1 MNALTKD
8 FTDAVETQFSKL
20 SADVQDAL
28 KKADT
33 TEGILFTLEQKMARG
48 GGFGGGTME
57 TKSWGEQFIESD
69 GLQAFAENHSS
80 PARFR
85 LDVKANVTS
94 GATSGGPMGS
104 PAYRDGPNNLPQR
117 VMRVRD
123 LLPVVGIS
131 TGAVEY
137 PKQTTRTN
145 AADVVAEGAAKPESA
160 YGWTMETVT
169 PKVIAHWVPASRQIL
184 DDAPQLR
191 DTINTELLY
200 GLMLKEEEQLLT
212 GSGTGENLDGLI
224 TNSTGYSAPIDPAG
238 TETMLDTL
246 ALAILQNA
254 IAEEPADGIIVHPS
268 DWMRMRLLK
277 DADGKYILGDPA
289 TAVSPVLF
297 GLPVVATQAMEI
309 DKFLVGN
316 FRRAATLYDRWTPR
330 VEIST
335 EHADFFTRNLVAILA
350 EERLALA
357 VKNAAALTYGDFGN
371 IT

>member
-8 FTDAVETQFSKL
+8 FTEAVETQFSKL
-20 SADVQDAL
+20 TKDVQDAL
-28 KKADT
+28 EKARVA
-33 TEGILFTLEQKMARG
+33 ECIGQELEQKLARANWG
-48 GGFGGGTME
+48 GGAPE
-57 TKSWGEQFIESD
+57 AKSWGEQFVDSD
-69 GLQAFAENHSS
+69 GIKAFADEHSR

-85 LDVKANVTS
+85 MEVKTTLTTGS
-94 GATSGGPMGS
+94 TSGGPLGGQ
-104 PAYRDGPNNLPQR
+104 AYQDGVNPLPQR
-117 VMRVRD
+117 RMRIRD

-145 AADVVAEGAAKPESA
+145 ASAPVVEGDAKPESA
-160 YGWTMETVT
+160 LGWTMETVT
-169 PKVIAHWVPASRQIL
+169 PKVIAHWIPASRQIL

-191 DTINTELLY
+191 DTIDNELLF
-200 GLMLKEEEQLLT
+200 GLIYTEEAQLLN
-212 GSGTGENLDGLI
+212 GDGTGENLDGLVANA
-224 TNSTGYSAPIDPAG
+224 TAFSDPLTLASP
-238 TETMLDTL
+238 TMLDTL

-254 IAEEPADGIIVHPS
+254 LAEEPADGIVIHPS

-289 TAVSPVLF
+289 ATVQPVLF
-297 GLPVVATQAMEI
+297 GLPVVATQAMTV

-330 VEIST
+330 VEVST

-350 EERLALA
+350 EERIALA
-357 VKNAAALTYGDFGN
+357 VKNSAALTYGDFGN
-371 IT
+371 VA

>member
-8 FTDAVETQFSKL
+8 FTNAVEKQFEAL
-20 SADVQDAL
+20 SADVKDAL
-28 KKADT
+28 QKAKVA
-33 TEGILFTLEQKMARG
+33 ESIGLELEQKFDRRG
-48 GGFGGGTME
+48 SGGCME
-57 TKSWGEQFIESD
+57 AKSWGEQFVESD
-69 GLQAFAENHSS
+69 GLKAFADMHSR

-85 LDVKANVTS
+85 LDVKTTITTGS
-94 GATSGGPMGS
+94 TSGGPLGG
-104 PAYRDGPNNLPQR
+104 AAFRDGVNALPQR
-117 VMRVRD
+117 RMRVRD

-137 PKQTTRTN
+137 PKQATRTN
-145 AADVVAEGAAKPESA
+145 AAATVVEGDAKPESTL
-160 YGWTMETVT
+160 GWTMETVT

-191 DTINTELLY
+191 DTIDNELLY
-200 GLMLKEEEQLLT
+200 GLAYAEEAQLLN
-212 GSGTGENLDGLI
+212 GSGVGENLDGLV
-224 TNSTGYSAPIDPAG
+224 TNATAYAAPFTPEAG
-238 TETMLDTL
+238 QMLDTL

-254 IAEEPADGIIVHPS
+254 LAEEPADGIVVHPS

-277 DADGKYILGDPA
+277 DTDGKYILGDPA
-289 TAVSPVLF
+289 ATVQPVLF
-297 GLPVVATQAMEI
+297 GLPVVATQAMAV

-330 VEIST
+330 VEVST

-350 EERLALA
+350 EERIALA

-371 IT
+371 VA